1 MIELVGLS
9 PQEVELRRARGEANR
24 VRLDSSRSYR
34 EILFTNFF
42 NPINILLF
50 SIGVIQIAIGR
61 LGDAAAGGGII
72 LFNVVVSVVQ
82 EIRAKRQLDRIA
94 LLTRPRVTVLR
105 SSTESHVDPS
115 ELVKGDLLVVRP
127 GDQFVVD
134 GVLVS
139 DDEIEVDESLLTGE
153 SNNVSKREGDMLLSG
168 SFCVTGQG
176 IYEATRV
183 GEESYANRLT
193 REARHFQLAQTPLQ
207 REINFILRLLLLLTT
222 FLAGVEFIGA
232 VVSAVPLMRIVQGAA
247 VIAGLIP
254 NGLIFM
260 VVLSYAMGALKIAQ
274 GGALVQ
280 QANAV
285 ESLSNVTVLCTD
297 KTGTLTTNKSVL
309 DRLFPIGVS
318 ELELKN
324 LLGDYAAS
332 VQASNRTNDAIRA
345 ALPGTVRPKV
355 DEIPF
360 SSAHKWSA
368 LASREGLRGTYVLG
382 APEILADHLE
392 LGTLAANQLREWA
405 DGGLRVLAFARKSDC
420 QMLHD
425 ESGEPVLPALELIGL
440 VALREELRPHLAETL
455 AAFND
460 HGISLKVISGDNPH
474 TVAAL
479 AKQAGFA
486 QESRCVSGPELAEM
500 DPATFAQAAR
510 DNNIFGRIAPEQ
522 KERLVEVLAQAGHYV
537 AMIGDGVN
545 DVLSLKKANLGIA
558 MQSGSPATRAVADM
572 VLLGDSFAA
581 LPLAFREGQRI
592 INGMK
597 NILQLFLT
605 RVLYSALLIVAI
617 SIIGLGFPFIPKH
630 NALLAFLTVGA
641 PTLGLTIWA
650 RPGPVTRKNML
661 REIAHFVLPA
671 AIAVSSFGLLVYM
684 GAFYASITSLIQ
696 IDVTPGVI
704 AGFEHYAG
712 ITYDISTPS
721 QYILEVS
728 QLVAQTALTAFA
740 VLVGSALVVFVE
752 PPVAWFVGANKFSGD
767 WRPTILSGGM
777 LLVFFM
783 IVSVPQLRTAFEI
796 MPLSPLWYAAIAL
809 VALMCI
815 LFLRA
820 AWRGHW
826 LERFLEMEF

>member
-1 MIELVGLS
+1 MTELVGLS
-9 PQEVELRRARGEANR
+9 PQDVELRRARGETNR

-34 EILFTNFF
+34 DILFTNFF

-61 LGDAAAGGGII
+61 WGDAAAGVGII

-82 EIRAKRQLDRIA
+82 EIRAKRQLDHIA

-105 SSTESHVDPS
+105 SSIESRVDPS
-115 ELVKGDLLVVRP
+115 ELVKGDLLIVRP

-153 SNNVSKREGDMLLSG
+153 SDHVAKRKGDTLLSG

-207 REINFILRLLLLLTT
+207 REINFILRLLLLLTS

-232 VVSAVPLMRIVQGAA
+232 LVSALPFMRVVQGAA

-260 VVLSYAMGALKIAQ
+260 VVLAYAMGALKLAQ

-297 KTGTLTTNKSVL
+297 KTGTLTTNKIVL
-309 DRLFPIGVS
+309 DRLFPVGVS
-318 ELELKN
+318 ERELKN
-324 LLGDYAAS
+324 LLGDYATN
-332 VQASNRTNDAIRA
+332 VQASNRTNDALRA
-345 ALPGTVRPKV
+345 ALPGTARPKV
-355 DEIPF
+355 DEVPF
-360 SSAHKWSA
+360 SSARKWSA
-368 LASREGLRGTYVLG
+368 LALRDGTYILG
-382 APEILADHLE
+382 APEILAVHLK
-392 LGTLAANQLREWA
+392 LGTLAAKQLREWA
-405 DGGLRVLAFARKSDC
+405 DSGLRVLAFARNSDC
-420 QMLHD
+420 HMLHD
-425 ESGEPVLPALELIGL
+425 ESGEPVLPSLELIGL

-455 AAFND
+455 TAFKG
-460 HGISLKVISGDNPH
+460 HGISLKIISGDNPH

-486 QESRCVSGPELAEM
+486 QELRCISGPDLAKM
-500 DPATFAQAAR
+500 DSVTFAQAAR
-510 DNNIFGRIAPEQ
+510 DNNIFGRITPEQ
-522 KERLVEVLAQAGHYV
+522 KERLVQVLAQAGHYV

-558 MQSGSPATRAVADM
+558 MQSGSSATRAVADM

-581 LPLAFREGQRI
+581 LPLAFQEGQRI

-597 NILQLFLT
+597 NILRLFLT

-630 NALLAFLTVGA
+630 NALLAFLTVGV
-641 PTLGLTIWA
+641 PTLGINVWA
-650 RPGPVTRKNML
+650 RPGPVTRKSIL

-671 AIAVSSFGLLVYM
+671 TIAVSCFGLLVYM

-696 IDVTPGVI
+696 VDVTPEAIV
-704 AGFEHYAG
+704 GFAHLAG

-721 QYILEVS
+721 QFILEVS

-740 VLVGSALVVFVE
+740 VLVGSVLVVFAE
-752 PPVAWFVGANKFSGD
+752 PPVAWFVGGNDLSGD
-767 WRPTILSGGM
+767 WRPTILSSGM
-777 LLVFFM
+777 LLVFFV
-783 IVSVPQLRTAFEI
+783 IVSVPPLRIAFEI
-796 MPLSPLWYAAIAL
+796 MPLSPLWYAVIAL
-809 VALMCI
+809 VAAACI
-815 LFLRA
+815 LLLRA
-820 AWRGHW
+820 TWRGRW